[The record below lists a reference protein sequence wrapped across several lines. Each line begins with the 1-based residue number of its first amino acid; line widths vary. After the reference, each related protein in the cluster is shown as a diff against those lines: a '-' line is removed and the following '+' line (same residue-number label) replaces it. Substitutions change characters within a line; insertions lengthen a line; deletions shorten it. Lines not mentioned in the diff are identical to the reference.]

1 MINWDARLL
10 QIAEEHPDAPGRAGE
25 LLRARLA
32 RQATHG
38 LTHDLHLA
46 HARAREAVVTGTR
59 LSLRCGAL
67 LLKAPAGE
75 VATLLRVA
83 GITPQAGE
91 HYMQL
96 ASEFAELRKTC
107 ERRNGRIS
115 ENDALHSL
123 RGAPEANSPDPVADL
138 LRLVAML
145 LNEGVC
151 NVAR

>member
-10 QIAEEHPDAPGRAGE
+10 QIAEEHPDASGRAGE

-32 RQATHG
+32 QQAIHG

-59 LSLRCGAL
+59 MALRCGAL

-75 VATLLRVA
+75 VATLMRVA

-91 HYMQL
+91 HYMHMALGHPEL
-96 ASEFAELRKTC
+96 ARISAKRF
-107 ERRNGRIS
+107 GRIS
-115 ENDALHSL
+115 EAQALHLLWGEQSDGL
-123 RGAPEANSPDPVADL
+123 ADPVTDL
-138 LRLVAML
+138 MSLHELQS
-145 LNEGVC
+145 
-151 NVAR
+151 